1 MDSHLLRTFVA
12 VAETG
17 SFSEAAQRLNFTQ
30 SAVSQQIAALETD
43 LDTTLL
49 TRRPVGLT
57 PAGERL
63 HRHATLLLT
72 RLAAARADVT
82 RATIP
87 PGRLIVGLT
96 PLAWSP
102 RVASALTT
110 IRTESD
116 RLTSRVLVADR
127 DRIVA
132 AAATGE
138 IDIGLVDGF
147 AAPSDPLPLPEAGA
161 IGVAEDGAVVAVPAR
176 HPLAG
181 RPSVELADLADAY
194 WIDAPAVA
202 PLSRVPVDGLR
213 AGMHYD
219 GTDVTVLLGLIAAGH
234 GLALLPRGTTQERTE
249 GEAQEGGRD
258 ERQGRQRARDSL
270 ATATYGR
277 GLRGVQVPR
286 LIHRVEL
293 LRAAGAEGPA
303 ARLIELLATP

>member
-1 MDSHLLRTFVA
+1 MIATLRISITDVDSHLLRTFVA

-17 SFSEAAQRLNFTQ
+17 SFSEAAQRLRFTQ
-30 SAVSQQIAALETD
+30 SAVSQQIAALESD
-43 LDTTLL
+43 LGTPLL

-63 HRHATLLLT
+63 HRHATLLLA

-82 RATIP
+82 RAVIP

-102 RVASALTT
+102 RIATALTA
-110 IRTESD
+110 IRTETD
-116 RLTSRVLVADR
+116 RLTTRVLVAGR
-127 DRIVA
+127 DRIVT

-161 IGVAEDGAVVAVPAR
+161 VGVAEDGAVVAVPAG
-176 HPLAG
+176 HPLLG

-194 WIDAPAVA
+194 WIDAPAVT
-202 PLSRVPVDGLR
+202 PLSRLPVDGLR
-213 AGMHYD
+213 SGLRYD
-219 GTDVTVLLGLIAAGH
+219 GTDVTVLAGLVDAGH
-234 GLALLPRGTTQERTE
+234 GLALLPAGVAHRGIQ
-249 GEAQEGGRD
+249 AGR
-258 ERQGRQRARDSL
+258 L
-270 ATATYGR
+270 M
-277 GLRGVQVPR
+277 
-286 LIHRVEL
+286 HRVEM
-293 LRAAGAEGPA
+293 LRAVGAEGPA